1 VARASLE
8 IKDAHSQKNKNKEK
22 IKIKYHAETIRDSQ
36 LQ

>member
-1 VARASLE
+1 VARASLG
-8 IKDAHSQKNKNKEK
+8 IKDAHSRKNKNKEK